1 MFTEFVKSYFE
12 EHTSCPGTVSLYG
25 SQSRG
30 FHPLPPRARRRAT
43 CTWGARGVDS
53 AGAPPCTRVPFLCM
67 PKEKVLRTRGLFGPS
82 QTCATGT
89 RDPKERAPR
98 AACARRFDGRPS
110 RGTAESP
117 CPVSGGSAAKFE
129 TGLAQPLRGQGSRRR
144 EPVPNVAAY
153 SPRRHPIAGTTG
165 RTAAVKTSCSYRLMG
180 NRKSTPKNSQSRPTP
195 KPEIPYLLGKKP

>member
-1 MFTEFVKSYFE
+1 MYTEFVKSYFE

-89 RDPKERAPR
+89 REPKERHPERLARAVLTGGPHVARQNRRARSQAAPPPNSRPAWLNPFGARARADASPCQTSRPIRRDGTLSPAQR
-98 AACARRFDGRPS
+98 AAPQPSKRRAHIALWGI
-110 RGTAESP
+110 ESP
-117 CPVSGGSAAKFE
+117 P
-129 TGLAQPLRGQGSRRR
+129 QRIRRVD
-144 EPVPNVAAY
+144 PPQN
-153 SPRRHPIAGTTG
+153 
-165 RTAAVKTSCSYRLMG
+165 L
-180 NRKSTPKNSQSRPTP
+180 KSH
-195 KPEIPYLLGKKP
+195 IY